1 MDRYLI
7 VSTDGHAGLP
17 MEGYRDYLDAKYHAA
32 FDEALPIQ
40 RQMTRKAE
48 ERFLAGRAFAQG
60 GDHKKALECLQNL
73 ISLPPVMR
81 RLSIRWHM

>member
-17 MEGYRDYLDAKYHAA
+17 MERYRDYLESTYHKA

-40 RQMTRKAE
+40 RAMTRLAE
-48 ERFLAGRAFAQG
+48 EKLLIAAVAAGRRERF
-60 GDHKKALECLQNL
+60 H
-73 ISLPPVMR
+73 
-81 RLSIRWHM
+81 